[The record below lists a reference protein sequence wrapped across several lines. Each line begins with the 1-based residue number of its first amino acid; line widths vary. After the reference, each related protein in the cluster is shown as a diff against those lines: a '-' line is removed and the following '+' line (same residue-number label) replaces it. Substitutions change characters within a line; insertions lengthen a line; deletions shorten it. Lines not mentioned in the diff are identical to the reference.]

1 MPTESVNEDIFS
13 LEKIR
18 KKKRIVSM
26 IPRSSFVSNKTF
38 DLLAKMRARL
48 KYGSVNRR
56 ANKIFNVRNF
66 AENNIL

>member
-18 KKKRIVSM
+18 KKKKIVSM

-38 DLLAKMRARL
+38 ALLEKLRARL

-56 ANKIFNVRNF
+56 ANQIFNVRNF